1 MLMTVDV
8 VKYFELSM
16 ASLRIVLI
24 VSIVCISAITLA
36 AGARKQSEVISDICS
51 SSFTEGQY
59 DSRDVYYR
67 RVRDPNKH
75 ISARLVRYF
84 RFGGILQA
92 ISEETEIPRDNLV
105 TGGASQFQD
114 QSSGLGQAV
123 HAAHII
129 RVGSINSKLGKK
141 NQSLNRALQN
151 YIGHTQNVL
160 RAANAWHGVGG
171 DIDKYQSNQLGVLA
185 TVDFGSTLET
195 NDRRTVETLITDFR
209 NIIDKYVRDGTH
221 TSDEKK
227 ILDADKVI
235 VYCVVPLMLHEEGK
249 AGYDMVKSGEFVT
262 KYDK

>member
-1 MLMTVDV
+1 
-8 VKYFELSM
+8 M
-16 ASLRIVLI
+16 ASLRIVLLVALVAI
-24 VSIVCISAITLA
+24 GAISSAT
-36 AGARKQSEVISDICS
+36 GARKQSELISDVCS

-59 DSRDVYYR
+59 ESRDLYYR

-84 RFGGILQA
+84 RFGGMLQA
-92 ISEETEIPRDNLV
+92 ISEQTEIPRDKLV

-114 QSSGLGQAV
+114 QSSGLGQTI

-129 RVGSINSKLGKK
+129 HVGAINSKLEKK
-141 NQSLNRALQN
+141 SQPLSRALQN

-171 DIDKYQSNQLGVLA
+171 DIDKYQSNQLAALA
-185 TVDFGSTLET
+185 TVNFAGELET
-195 NDRRTVETLITDFR
+195 NDRRTVETLITEFR
-209 NIIDKYVRDGTH
+209 SIIDKYVRDGTH
-221 TSDEKK
+221 AKGEKLV
-227 ILDADKVI
+227 LDADSVI
-235 VYCVVPLMLHEEGK
+235 VYCVVPLMLHEEGR